1 LSNLRG
7 DLISFL
13 DQRKSF
19 LFGFS
24 IIFFTFLVFV
34 DLVGGKWASLENS
47 LANLST
53 FFYQSLWPP
62 DWRVIEARDYPVCRS
77 SIEITCSTAYIGVA
91 ETLKM
96 AFVSTVLGFLF
107 SFPLAVLSSRNLY
120 SDKVAIPTRMLLAAI
135 RTIPSLIWAI
145 LFVIMVGLGPVP
157 GVLAMTFYTIGY
169 IGKLQYEAIEGL
181 SSSPLDAA
189 RAMGLGNIE
198 IVERV
203 VIPES
208 ANNLISQC
216 LFMFEYNVRQGSIVG
231 IVGAGGLGTELFFYY
246 DAQMY
251 QRVMSLLIVLFC
263 VVVIIDLL
271 SIKARSYFVEDSNFQ
286 RPYLFGNLFK
296 SK

>member
-1 LSNLRG
+1 MSNLRG

-107 SFPLAVLSSRNLY
+107 SFPLAVLSSRNL
-120 SDKVAIPTRMLLAAI
+120 
-135 RTIPSLIWAI
+135 
-145 LFVIMVGLGPVP
+145 
-157 GVLAMTFYTIGY
+157 
-169 IGKLQYEAIEGL
+169 
-181 SSSPLDAA
+181 
-189 RAMGLGNIE
+189 
-198 IVERV
+198 
-203 VIPES
+203 
-208 ANNLISQC
+208 
-216 LFMFEYNVRQGSIVG
+216 
-231 IVGAGGLGTELFFYY
+231 
-246 DAQMY
+246 
-251 QRVMSLLIVLFC
+251 
-263 VVVIIDLL
+263 
-271 SIKARSYFVEDSNFQ
+271 
-286 RPYLFGNLFK
+286 
-296 SK
+296 